1 MPDNTPDEGFP
12 WPSAAAT
19 GIGSMPGGHPAEAA
33 AVAFG
38 ELPDLPFIPELPGR
52 GPGADMIGRA
62 AALLVGLPMETVA
75 GRWKLAARP
84 GQDQRRAGSYLSSD
98 LDAAEEAAEG
108 YQGALKI
115 QVCGPWT
122 LAAATERSRSQD
134 PVLTD
139 PGAIADLTAS
149 LAEGVAAH
157 VADVRKRIPGAA
169 VILQIDEPSLP
180 AALAGSVPTASGLN
194 RVGAIDATVAADAL
208 RKVLDTGAAA
218 TVVHCCAA
226 GFPFAV
232 VRDAGARAVSFD
244 LGQMRGPDTDQI
256 AETAEAGLGLLI
268 GAVSE
273 QDAKLLAS
281 DRPKDPRPAARRVIG
296 LWQRI
301 GLPLETLAAQVVVT
315 PACGLAGMAPGAARA
330 ALELC
335 REAARGV
342 PELIEE
348 GPQ

>member
-1 MPDNTPDEGFP
+1 
-12 WPSAAAT
+12 
-19 GIGSMPGGHPAEAA
+19 MPGGNPAEAA
-33 AVAFG
+33 AVVFG
-38 ELPDLPFIPELPGR
+38 ELPDLPFVPELPGR

-62 AALLVGLPMETVA
+62 AALLVDLPTEIVA

-84 GQDQRRAGSYLSSD
+84 GRDQRRAGTYLSSD
-98 LDAAEEAAEG
+98 LDAAEEAADG
-108 YQGALKI
+108 YEGALKI

-122 LAAATERSRSQD
+122 LAAAIERSRSQD

-157 VADVRKRIPGAA
+157 VADVRKRIPGAS
-169 VILQIDEPSLP
+169 VIVQVDEPSLP

-194 RVGAIDATVAADAL
+194 RVGAIDATVAAGGL
-208 RKVLDTGAAA
+208 RDILTAGAAAA
-218 TVVHCCAA
+218 TVVHCCAPD
-226 GFPFAV
+226 FPFAV

-244 LGQMRGPDTDQI
+244 LGLLRGPDLDQV
-256 AETAEAGLGLLI
+256 AETAETNLGLLI

-281 DRPKDPRPAARRVIG
+281 GRPEDPRPAARRVIG

-301 GLPLETLAAQVVVT
+301 GLPPETLAAQVVIT